1 MRIFPAVIVKLGVKI
16 DYIGTIVMLL
26 VSLAAMSGCGKDEME
41 HSGRMI
47 LKTEGSDDSKTAVAG
62 TRVYWVDGD
71 QVRINS
77 ETPKVTVADG
87 RAYVDVTT
95 EGTIYGYFP
104 SNIVRPHENHW
115 KRSDPTIAVPSLYT
129 CHYDDGK
136 QVIPELP
143 MVGMAAEGENQIMF
157 KHVTAAILVRVRN
170 TTGKSLRLDHVTVRS
185 ATQRLCG
192 SVMVNLDATD
202 LDLTAATTET
212 VSEREVS
219 VLFSDTPVI
228 ATGGSDIR
236 EIQVPILPIAATT
249 NDLTIEVVATT
260 PSGEHINVAGVA
272 EVATLTQYTYSG
284 TKDSP
289 ALPRNAIATAQ
300 IELRTTT
307 PTSTVDGSLFSV
319 AANKQVR
326 FSKGNLQYIGSAA
339 TPYWRF
345 AEHQYDVIGVMEQ
358 CVESNV
364 IDRDLFGWGTSGYSS
379 KNPDMISTRDSD
391 YGNGD
396 GVHISETEYDW
407 GVHNTISDAG
417 ATGTWRTMTMDE
429 WDYLLDGRTNAQYKH
444 SYAQVNGVNGIIILP
459 DHFQN
464 SHNVDYVSMADGAD
478 EWEDNIYSASQWD
491 YLEADGAVFLPLGG
505 YRYGI
510 STSQSKKDYGYYWM
524 STAYY
529 ENAYHLRFYKHIN
542 SQRIVRIISDE
553 HRFLGMSVR
562 LVRDA
567 E

>member
-1 MRIFPAVIVKLGVKI
+1 MSIFPAVIVKLGVKI

-26 VSLAAMSGCGKDEME
+26 VSLAAMSGCVKDEME

-95 EGTIYGYFP
+95 EGTIYGYYPYSIVSGTESYWKNDTP
-104 SNIVRPHENHW
+104 SI
-115 KRSDPTIAVPSLYT
+115 TIPSTYS
-129 CHYDDGK
+129 CHSNGAL
-136 QVIPELP
+136 QIIPGLP
-143 MVGMAAEGENQIMF
+143 MVGRADASAESIMF
-157 KHVTAAILVRVRN
+157 KHVTAAILVRIRN
-170 TTGKSLRLDHVTVRS
+170 TTGHDLYLNHVTVRS

-192 SVMVNLDATD
+192 SVTVNHDAAD
-202 LDLTAATTET
+202 LGLSATTT
-212 VSEREVS
+212 STSSERKVS
-219 VLFSDTPVI
+219 VFFSDTPVI

-236 EIQVPILPIAATT
+236 EIQVPILPIAAAT

-260 PSGEHINVAGVA
+260 PTGEHISVAGVA

-300 IELRTTT
+300 IELRATT
-307 PTSTVDGSLFSV
+307 PSSTVDGSLFSV

-345 AEHQYDVIGVMEQ
+345 AEHQYDVIGSAQ
-358 CVESNV
+358 CVTGDKV
-364 IDRDLFGWGTSGYSS
+364 DRDLFGWGTSGHNERFPYLTSEEW
-379 KNPDMISTRDSD
+379 SD
-391 YGNGD
+391 YGGD
-396 GVHISETEYDW
+396 RGENIAGTQYDW
-407 GVHNTISDAG
+407 GVHNAIQDAG
-417 ATGTWRTMTMDE
+417 GAGTWRTLTEGE
-429 WDYLLDGRTNAQYKH
+429 WNYLLHSRDNAYNKCC
-444 SYAQVNGVNGIIILP
+444 YAQVAGVNGVIILP

-464 SHNVDYVSMADGAD
+464 SGGYTFVTFEDVVT
-478 EWEDNIYSASQWD
+478 EWNTNSFTASQWLT
-491 YLEADGAVFLPLGG
+491 LERDGAVFLPAAG
-505 YRYGI
+505 YRFGKVPTYNKTEEGFYWTSSASEEKAMSFHFNKHP
-510 STSQSKKDYGYYWM
+510 STGRI
-524 STAYY
+524 
-529 ENAYHLRFYKHIN
+529 NHIIEETRR
-542 SQRIVRIISDE
+542 SRA
-553 HRFLGMSVR
+553 FLVR
-562 LVRDA
+562 LVRDT

>member
-16 DYIGTIVMLL
+16 DYIGTIIMLL
-26 VSLAAMSGCGKDEME
+26 VSLAAMSGCVKDEME

-77 ETPKVTVADG
+77 ETPKVTVANG

-95 EGTIYGYFP
+95 EGTIYGYYPYSIVSRTESYWKNDTP
-104 SNIVRPHENHW
+104 SI
-115 KRSDPTIAVPSLYT
+115 TIPSTYS
-129 CHYDDGK
+129 CHSNGAL
-136 QVIPELP
+136 QIIPGLP
-143 MVGMAAEGENQIMF
+143 MVGRADASAESIMF
-157 KHVTAAILVRVRN
+157 KHVTAAILVRIRN
-170 TTGKSLRLDHVTVRS
+170 TTGHDLYLNHVTVRS

-192 SVMVNLDATD
+192 SVTVNHDAAD
-202 LDLTAATTET
+202 LGLSATTT
-212 VSEREVS
+212 STSSERKVS
-219 VLFSDTPVI
+219 VFFSDTPVI

-236 EIQVPILPIAATT
+236 EIQVPILPIAAAT

-260 PSGEHINVAGVA
+260 PTDEHISVAGVA

-300 IELRTTT
+300 IELRATT
-307 PTSTVDGSLFSV
+307 PSSTVDGSLFSV

-345 AEHQYDVIGVMEQ
+345 AEHQYDVIGSAQ
-358 CVESNV
+358 CVTGADV
-364 IDRDLFGWGTSGYSS
+364 DRDLFGWGTSGHNGREPYLTSEVW
-379 KNPDMISTRDSD
+379 SD
-391 YGNGD
+391 YAG
-396 GVHISETEYDW
+396 ETGIDIAGTQYDW
-407 GVHNTISDAG
+407 GVHNAIQGAG
-417 ATGTWRTMTMDE
+417 GAGTWRTLTE
-429 WDYLLDGRTNAQYKH
+429 GELYYLLYYRDNAYNKCC
-444 SYAQVNGVNGIIILP
+444 YAQVAGVNGFIILP

-464 SHNVDYVSMADGAD
+464 SGGYTFVTFDNDVT
-478 EWEDNIYSASQWD
+478 EWNTNSFSASQWLT
-491 YLEADGAVFLPLGG
+491 LERDGAVFLPAGG
-505 YRYGI
+505 YRSGEEPTYNNA
-510 STSQSKKDYGYYWM
+510 SEGYYWT
-524 STAYY
+524 SSAK
-529 ENAYHLRFYKHIN
+529 ESAAWSFRFYKKTNTNNLTYNIT
-542 SQRIVRIISDE
+542 RIPRP
-553 HRFLGMSVR
+553 RGLSVR